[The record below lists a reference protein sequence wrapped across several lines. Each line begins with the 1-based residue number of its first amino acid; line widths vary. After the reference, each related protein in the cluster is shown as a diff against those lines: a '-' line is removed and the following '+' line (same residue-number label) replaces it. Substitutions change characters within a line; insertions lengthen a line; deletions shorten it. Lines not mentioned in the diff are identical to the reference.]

1 MTTYYSSQ
9 LYSNVLTRT
18 VAFDPATDVIVF
30 DMGESALSTVISAY
44 GPGTDIGVAV
54 LMADIRTLTSANF
67 IFADNSVIKIGDET
81 QGAGADDGAN
91 TLSLSGDGRLLGL
104 GGDDHLTGA
113 GAHDV
118 LEGGAGNDTIQGSGG
133 RDIILGGPGNDSLDG
148 GAGNDILSNVA
159 LPTSF
164 WAANGSPGYYNND
177 HGTLVYGNG
186 GDDTI
191 DGGPGLDLVVLDY
204 SDRTQPIV
212 FDARGSGPHEF
223 LREHGLQR

>member
-133 RDIILGGPGNDSLDG
+133 RDIILGGQRKPRILQQRPRNPRLWERWGRHHRR
-148 GAGNDILSNVA
+148 GAWL
-159 LPTSF
+159 
-164 WAANGSPGYYNND
+164 
-177 HGTLVYGNG
+177 
-186 GDDTI
+186 
-191 DGGPGLDLVVLDY
+191 GPCG
-204 SDRTQPIV
+204 
-212 FDARGSGPHEF
+212 A
-223 LREHGLQR
+223 